1 MRRVVNTW
9 SQSDRQAFADGNR
22 LRAQT
27 IHGRMRPGP
36 SASEWDYDDDEGGE
50 S

>member
-1 MRRVVNTW
+1 MNMRTNRW
-9 SQSDRQAFADGNR
+9 SREDRRAFADGNR

-27 IHGRMRPGP
+27 IPGRRDAGP
-36 SASEWDYDDDEGGE
+36 SSSEWDWDDEDDQ

>member
-1 MRRVVNTW
+1 MSKTFTNRW
-9 SQSDRQAFADGNR
+9 SQSDRRAFADGNR

-27 IHGRMRPGP
+27 INGKRRSGP
-36 SASEWDYDDDEGGE
+36 SAQEWDWDDEDE

>member
-1 MRRVVNTW
+1 MSRTINRW

-27 IHGRMRPGP
+27 IQGRRAAGP
-36 SASEWDYDDDEGGE
+36 QAAEWDWDEEDDR
-50 S
+50 